1 MAHVSECGVCFTE
14 GVIQLRESPEIMV
27 TQDIGIIL
35 EIGPN
40 SNLVV
45 KCLTIIVPHFLQ
57 PIEAKQG
64 FICEIRGTCTGPH
77 LFRKSSYAVFC
88 LKKKKKFCLYR

>member
-1 MAHVSECGVCFTE
+1 
-14 GVIQLRESPEIMV
+14 MV

-45 KCLTIIVPHFLQ
+45 KSFAIVVPHLQQ
-57 PIEAKQG
+57 PIRAKTRLRR
-64 FICEIRGTCTGPH
+64 EIG
-77 LFRKSSYAVFC
+77 
-88 LKKKKKFCLYR
+88 